1 MGWSIRY
8 YLCRKLTGNHLV
20 VPVES
25 RKYYN
30 QTVLFELK
38 YFMLLVAKE
47 LEKWQNRYLF

>member
-1 MGWSIRY
+1 MGWYIRY

-30 QTVLFELK
+30 QTVLFSSYIEA
-38 YFMLLVAKE
+38 YFCNARGVE
-47 LEKWQNRYLF
+47 